1 MTSFLAQRDHVW
13 LVGFSRFLSLCMVI
27 GVAQGVCYSR
37 SILKITTATTRCDTK
52 VQGAASYLFTLE
64 LLLIW
69 HIHIFVTRTKTSN
82 YSDSNPP
89 TNQRIINGFEIKTS
103 QWAVTSKSPRIFFQT
118 AWPQALEK
126 HIQILFN
133 FCEVTAEG
141 YICLDQYL
149 TSFALIYLDSASPL
163 FTSRALCTRCNFSNS
178 LLRGCLHDTGATFAP
193 ERVHSG
199 SLSWLYIC
207 LHDTTTKGYA
217 GASHPGVSSPR
228 FSHRGEN
235 FTPVR
240 NLATVSCKREKPAIS
255 V

>member
-13 LVGFSRFLSLCMVI
+13 PVGFPRFLSLCMVI
-27 GVAQGVCYSR
+27 SVAEGVCYSR
-37 SILKITTATTRCDTK
+37 SVFKIATATTRCDTK
-52 VQGAASYLFTLE
+52 VQGAATYLFTLE

-69 HIHIFVTRTKTSN
+69 HIHIFITRSKTNN
-82 YSDSNPP
+82 YSDWNPS
-89 TNQRIINGFEIKTS
+89 TNQRIINGFQIKTS

-141 YICLDQYL
+141 YICLDQFL

-163 FTSRALCTRCNFSNS
+163 VTSRALHTRCNFSNS
-178 LLRGCLHDTGATFAP
+178 LLRGCLHDTGATFAT

-199 SLSWLYIC
+199 SLLWLYIC
-207 LHDTTTKGYA
+207 LPDTTTKCHA
-217 GASHPGVSSPR
+217 GVSSPR
-228 FSHRGEN
+228 CSM
-235 FTPVR
+235 V
-240 NLATVSCKREKPAIS
+240 
-255 V
+255 